1 VAEEKVTGR
10 EPKPE
15 FEKTNLKLYQ
25 ETVNLIQQL
34 PLRRRYEMIGRSLVA
49 GLRKLLKQA
58 GAK

>member
-25 ETVNLIQQL
+25 ETVDLIQQL
-34 PLRRRYEMIGRSLVA
+34 PLGRPQETINKILLA
-49 GLRKLLKQA
+49 DLKKFLKQA
-58 GAK
+58 STK